1 MESTATPINYYRVF
15 LPCKIRTT
23 RWSVTM
29 QSENQLDVS
38 ITLSTFF
45 LRNIGLWMSDDPGEQ
60 RRMRILLV
68 YTVWILLLGMII
80 NGRDLYF
87 TFLYNG
93 VSICFASYFSFFF
106 FYGKL
111 LINFRL
117 WENIDFS
124 KNLGKKNLMSCFFFW
139 KGRGLKRYE

>member
-1 MESTATPINYYRVF
+1 
-15 LPCKIRTT
+15 
-23 RWSVTM
+23 M

-106 FYGKL
+106 FMDK
-111 LINFRL
+111 I
-117 WENIDFS
+117 IDQF
-124 KNLGKKNLMSCFFFW
+124 
-139 KGRGLKRYE
+139 